1 MVSWS
6 KLANESAPAPCFW
19 MSFQACCWAS
29 RRSSP
34 VEVLAAWVVMDL
46 SWVELCASKKVMIS
60 GSGA

>member
-6 KLANESAPAPCFW
+6 KLANESAAAPSFW

-34 VEVLAAWVVMDL
+34 VVFSAALLLIVLSCAAL
-46 SWVELCASKKVMIS
+46 
-60 GSGA
+60 